1 MYEKLTKAK
10 YNFDSNQV
18 FSKLCLY
25 IYIYIYIYILSMFLY
40 IGLLVCYTELTH
52 LAQKLKKFRL
62 DEAYDTKL
70 NSNWNPIFTLN

>member
-1 MYEKLTKAK
+1 MYEKLTKAN

-25 IYIYIYIYILSMFLY
+25 ILSMFLY
-40 IGLLVCYTELTH
+40 IGLPVCYTELTH

-62 DEAYDTKL
+62 DETYDAKL
-70 NSNWNPIFTLN
+70 NSNWNPIFILN